1 MTQTVTSDPRRWYCL
16 RTATRREND
25 AVQKLREH
33 FTEAL
38 IEDGVTC
45 EAEIY
50 LPVEKRRSLLRRP
63 KDGEEYEIVERP
75 LMPGYLFVKVAS
87 ADAVKQCVRDVEA
100 KINGVEFIH
109 AVLEYRRNDGRL
121 IPYPIASSLIEG
133 LMKEQADGDFDF
145 TPIAKRYRPSKN
157 DRVVITRGP
166 FSGFLAQVI
175 AMSADER
182 RVSVEVSIF
191 GRTGPAE
198 MPVGDIAPATV
209 DDVAA
214 RPRASSAA

>member
-1 MTQTVTSDPRRWYCL
+1 MTKTISSDPRRWYCL
-16 RTATRREND
+16 RTATRREKD
-25 AVQKLREH
+25 AVEKLREH

-38 IEDGVTC
+38 IEGGSTC
-45 EAEIY
+45 DAEIY
-50 LPVEKRRSLLRRP
+50 LPTEKRRSLLRRP

-75 LMPGYLFVKVAS
+75 LMPGYLFVKAAS
-87 ADAVKQCVRDVEA
+87 AEAVKQCVRDVEA
-100 KINGVEFIH
+100 KIDGVEFIH

-133 LMKEQADGDFDF
+133 LMREQAAGDFDF
-145 TPIAKRYRPSKN
+145 TPVAKRYRPSKK

-166 FSGFLAQVI
+166 FSGFLAEVI

-191 GRTGPAE
+191 GRKGPAE

-209 DDVAA
+209 DDVAG
-214 RPRASSAA
+214 RASAA